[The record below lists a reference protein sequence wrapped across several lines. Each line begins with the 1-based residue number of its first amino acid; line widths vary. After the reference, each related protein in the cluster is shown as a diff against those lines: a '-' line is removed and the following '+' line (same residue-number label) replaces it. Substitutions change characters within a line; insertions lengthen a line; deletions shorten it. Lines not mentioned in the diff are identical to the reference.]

1 MARLGLRAGEV
12 AAMQLEDID
21 WRAGEITV
29 RGKGRRK
36 DRLPLPSEV
45 GEAIVEYLADG
56 RPVVRDSAPRPHP
69 VRTLPAHLSELDHEH
84 RLSRLSP
91 LRSRPSRRTPVA
103 PRSRHRDAPPRRRP
117 AGDRAGA
124 APVRPGH
131 DCWLCQGRSCRVAN
145 GRPPLAGGAVMS
157 GFSVHLEEYLQLRR
171 ALGHKLD
178 HATRVLPRFVAFLDA
193 AGARTITV
201 ELALASVRQ
210 PEADPSSSVWMHRM
224 GAVRGFAR
232 HMSGIDPANEIPP
245 LGLVTFRRRWRQ
257 PFIYSDA
264 DIVALMEEVPR
275 LVPTPFRVASF
286 QTMIGLLATTG
297 IRVGEVI
304 ALTRADV
311 DWGEGVITVRNSK
324 FNKSRELP
332 LDPTTVEALGQSTH
346 LPRPSGAETGECRLL
361 HLRQGDAGLVRRL
374 FRQVPG
380 AHSDLPEWERLTAP
394 AAYSRSPPL
403 FCRQHTCPMAPR
415 GPSVGP
421 LLPRLSTYLGHLTPG
436 HTYWYLSAAPELLA
450 LAAARLEKRARR

>member
-1 MARLGLRAGEV
+1 
-12 AAMQLEDID
+12 
-21 WRAGEITV
+21 
-29 RGKGRRK
+29 
-36 DRLPLPSEV
+36 
-45 GEAIVEYLADG
+45 
-56 RPVVRDSAPRPHP
+56 
-69 VRTLPAHLSELDHEH
+69 
-84 RLSRLSP
+84 
-91 LRSRPSRRTPVA
+91 
-103 PRSRHRDAPPRRRP
+103 
-117 AGDRAGA
+117 
-124 APVRPGH
+124 
-131 DCWLCQGRSCRVAN
+131 
-145 GRPPLAGGAVMS
+145 MS
-157 GFSVHLEEYLQLRR
+157 GFSVHLEEYLQLRS

-201 ELALASVRQ
+201 ELALAWVQQ

-297 IRVGEVI
+297 MRVGEVI

-332 LDPTTVEALGQSTH
+332 LDPTTVEALGQYAR
-346 LPRPSGAETGECRLL
+346 LRDRVVPRPASAAFFISGKGTPVLYVAFSDKFRELIRSSGVGAASPRQPRI
-361 HLRQGDAGLVRRL
+361 HDLRHSFAVNTLVRWHREG
-374 FRQVPG
+374 Q
-380 AHSDLPEWERLTAP
+380 D
-394 AAYSRSPPL
+394 
-403 FCRQHTCPMAPR
+403 
-415 GPSVGP
+415 VGP

-450 LAAARLEKRARR
+450 LAAARLEKRAHR